1 MVKIIAENKVHLM
14 QLIKGEMQA
23 HGNHCNLNHIDV
35 SNVTDMYS
43 LFRRSA
49 FDGDISK
56 WDVSKVANM
65 SFMFADSKFNQ
76 DISKWDVSHV
86 INMYAMFYTSKFN
99 QDISN
104 WDVSSVIN
112 MLGMFKESAFNQD
125 ISKWKPKK
133 LIYKGEIFNGSKLEH
148 SNTLPYWANVEVE
161 FLEQAINAYE
171 LQNKLNLFLYKPLA
185 TKLSNSN
192 NAKL

>member
-1 MVKIIAENKVHLM
+1 MSQMFRGSKFNQNISEW
-14 QLIKGEMQA
+14 
-23 HGNHCNLNHIDV
+23 DV
-35 SNVTDMYS
+35 SKTNVMSYMFALS
-43 LFRRSA
+43 VFNQAL
-49 FDGDISK
+49 SK
-56 WDVSKVANM
+56 WDVSSVENM
-65 SFMFADSKFNQ
+65 EGMFSDSEFNQ
-76 DISKWDVSHV
+76 K
-86 INMYAMFYTSKFN
+86 
-99 QDISN
+99 ISN

-112 MLGMFKESAFNQD
+112 MLGMFRESAFNQD

>member
-1 MVKIIAENKVHLM
+1 ME
-14 QLIKGEMQA
+14 EMF
-23 HGNHCNLNHIDV
+23 
-35 SNVTDMYS
+35 Y
-43 LFRRSA
+43 
-49 FDGDISK
+49 K
-56 WDVSKVANM
+56 
-65 SFMFADSKFNQ
+65 SKFNQ
-76 DISKWDVSHV
+76 DISEWDVSAV
-86 INMYAMFYTSKFN
+86 TNMGGMFSQSLFDH
-99 QDISN
+99 DIST
-104 WDVSSVIN
+104 
-112 MLGMFKESAFNQD
+112 
-125 ISKWKPKK
+125 WKPKK

>member
-35 SNVTDMYS
+35 SNVTYMYS
-43 LFRRSA
+43 LFRRTA

-104 WDVSSVIN
+104 WDVSAVTN
-112 MLGMFKESAFNQD
+112 MGGMFQNST
-125 ISKWKPKK
+125 
-133 LIYKGEIFNGSKLEH
+133 FNGNLSDWTPRRLRNRHAIFRNSSMET
-148 SNTLPYWANVEVE
+148 NNCLPYWATVSTE
-161 FLEQAINAYE
+161 FLGQAINTHA
-171 LQNKLNLFLYKPLA
+171 LHKQLNRSLISKLENGACK
-185 TKLSNSN
+185 TN
-192 NAKL
+192 NIKI